1 MQAAIRVLMFL
12 AAAAIAFSQ
21 SFTSIDGRVTDPS
34 GAAVSGAAVELTNV
48 DTGLKRST
56 VAEGTGLFTFAQVTP
71 GKYSLSSNPPLFS
84 ITPLP
89 PPPLLTNPPPTFD
102 HPP

>member
-21 SFTSIDGRVTDPS
+21 SFTSVDGRVTDPS
-34 GAAVSGAAVELTNV
+34 GAAISGAAVELTNV

-56 VAEGTGLFTFAQVTP
+56 VAEGTGLFSFAQEIGRAHV
-71 GKYSLSSNPPLFS
+71 
-84 ITPLP
+84 
-89 PPPLLTNPPPTFD
+89 
-102 HPP
+102 